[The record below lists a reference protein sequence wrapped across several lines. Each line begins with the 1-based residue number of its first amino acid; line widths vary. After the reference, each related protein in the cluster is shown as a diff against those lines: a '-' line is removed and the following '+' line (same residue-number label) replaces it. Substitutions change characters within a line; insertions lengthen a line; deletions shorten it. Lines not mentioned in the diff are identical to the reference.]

1 MRSPFLRVLALAGAA
16 FAGVAGPTDRAA
28 AQDGRCRVEPGTAQ
42 RYCQLPVN
50 KSLIVDLPRD
60 AVDILVSNPAI
71 ADAVVRTSRRIYLT
85 GVAPGA
91 TDIFVFDAQGG
102 TILSM
107 DLEVEGAAQT
117 QDVAGTLA
125 RLIPGSRILVDIV
138 NNNIVLSGSVRTA
151 GDARRAVEVASAF
164 HGARVASGTQT
175 GTQSQTT
182 NTETQLAANTTA
194 GNSNTNTVSGVV
206 PSNYVV
212 NMLTIEGE
220 DQVHVRVTIAE
231 IQRTTIKNLGI
242 NLEAGGFATAILRTG
257 LRSLADAVGIPL
269 GDAEARATFSLAD
282 QLNGTVQ
289 ALEQANLLR
298 TLAEPTLTAISG
310 ESASFLAGGEF
321 PVPIGRD
328 PDTGQP
334 IIEYKQYGVSLSFT
348 PVVLSEGR
356 ISLHVRTEVSELSSE
371 GAIQIAGISVPSLA
385 VRRGETT
392 VELPSGGAMVMGGLL
407 RDQSRQALGGFPGLK
422 NLPILGALFGSRDY
436 QRNETELVI
445 IVTPYLVSPTTTAA
459 LSRPDDG
466 FAPSSDA
473 AATFLNRLNRMY
485 GVQGQPAPAATYH
498 GRFGF
503 IIE

>member
-1 MRSPFLRVLALAGAA
+1 MRPSLLRVLALAGVA
-16 FAGVAGPTDRAA
+16 FLGVAGPTNPAA
-28 AQDGRCRVEPGTAQ
+28 ALEGRCRTEPGTAQ
-42 RYCQLPVN
+42 RFCQLPLN
-50 KSLIVDLPRD
+50 KSLVIDLPRD
-60 AVDILVSNPAI
+60 ATDILVSNPAI
-71 ADAVVRTSRRIYLT
+71 ADAVVRTARRIYLT
-85 GVAPGA
+85 GISAGN
-91 TDIFVFDAQGG
+91 TDLFVFDAQGG
-102 TILSM
+102 TIVSI
-107 DLEVEGAAQT
+107 DLVVEGDTQT

-125 RLIPGSRILVDIV
+125 RLIPGSRIQVDIV

-151 GDARRAVEVASAF
+151 GDARRAIDVAEAF
-164 HGARVASGTQT
+164 HGARVAG
-175 GTQSQTT
+175 SQTT
-182 NTETQLAANTTA
+182 SQNQTTSQTQVAANTTA
-194 GNSNTNTVSGVV
+194 GATNTNTTTGPA

-220 DQVHVRVTIAE
+220 DQVHVRVTVAE

-242 NLEAGGFATAILRTG
+242 NLEAGGFATAVLRTG
-257 LRSLADAVGIPL
+257 LRALADSIGIPL
-269 GDAEARATFSLAD
+269 GDAETRAKFSLAD

-321 PVPIGRD
+321 PVPTGRD
-328 PDTGQP
+328 PDTGQVT
-334 IIEYKQYGVSLSFT
+334 IEYKQFGVSLSFT

-371 GAIQIAGISVPSLA
+371 GAIQISGVSVPSLA

-392 VELPSGGAMVMGGLL
+392 LELPSGGAMVMGGLL

-422 NLPILGALFGSRDY
+422 NLPVLGALFGSRDY

-445 IVTPYLVSPTTTAA
+445 IVTPYLVSPTTTASLA
-459 LSRPDDG
+459 RPDDG
-466 FAPSSDA
+466 FAAPNDSA
-473 AATFLNRLNRMY
+473 ANFLNRLNRMY
-485 GVQGQPAPAATYH
+485 GVQGQPAPAATYY
-498 GRFGF
+498 GRYGF